1 MAKSQVPAQPVKVI
15 QGEVAAEEKSTALA
29 LQRSSGALVGPTEE
43 APEWMD
49 LDDKTGKGG
58 ISRDEIRLPRL
69 AIAQGLS
76 PQMLPGKPEFIEGLS
91 MFDLF
96 NDVTGEIY
104 GKGPLYFIA
113 AQRSVA
119 RVQFRPR
126 EQGGGLVDANVPPDD
141 PRLQGSKDPATGK
154 WTPPLATVFVEFA
167 AMLLHS
173 DRQPEPIVI
182 SIKTTNKQQ
191 RNAAKDLTT
200 FINTR
205 RGSIF
210 SRLYTVESATASN
223 DKGTYGVYKFRDL
236 DRLQVKELYDF
247 AGGFAKSLTGKTITV
262 QRVDEEPNDPDDSM
276 AANPEGGGAPPM

>member
-1 MAKSQVPAQPVKVI
+1 MAKSQVPATVKTV
-15 QGEVAAEEKSTALA
+15 QAEIVEEKATGLALQKSTA
-29 LQRSSGALVGPTEE
+29 ALVGPTDA
-43 APEWMD
+43 APDWMD
-49 LDDKTGKGG
+49 LDDTTGKGG
-58 ISRDEIRLPRL
+58 VSRDEMRFPRL

-76 PQMLPGKPEFIEGLS
+76 PQMTPGKPEFMEDLK

-113 AQRSVA
+113 AQRSVS

-126 EQGGGLVDANVPPDD
+126 SEGGGLIDANVPPDD
-141 PRLQGSKDPATGK
+141 PRLQGTKDPETGK
-154 WTPPLATVFVEFA
+154 WIPPLATVFVEFA
-167 AMLLHS
+167 AILLHE

-191 RNAAKDLTT
+191 RAAAKDLTT

-236 DRLQVKELYDF
+236 DRLQERALYEY
-247 AGGFAKSLTGKTITV
+247 AGSFAKSLVGKTIV
-262 QRVDEEPNDPDDSM
+262 VNRVDEDPDDSM
-276 AANPEGGGAPPM
+276 GANPEEGGAPAM